1 MNWLEQLERDLDERL
16 SAFLRNNPAQEQR
29 FLDQHLR
36 DRAQALQRQRTQL
49 QQDAKEQRR
58 QLLQLAEDVRGWHTR
73 TERARRAGAKD
84 LASRAT
90 AHLEGLMQQGR
101 RLWGDLEDLGR
112 RFKEV
117 DQQLE
122 AVIQQQK
129 KAQPADLD
137 KDWAQFEAEQE
148 LEQLRR
154 RSGFNA

>member
-1 MNWLEQLERDLDERL
+1 M
-16 SAFLRNNPAQEQR
+16 
-29 FLDQHLR
+29 
-36 DRAQALQRQRTQL
+36 
-49 QQDAKEQRR
+49 
-58 QLLQLAEDVRGWHTR
+58 RGWHTR

-101 RLWGDLEDLGR
+101 RLWGDLEDLSR